1 MKKDKKSIRQLALLA
16 SSSLLISSPL
26 ALDAAEHNMSFSSL
40 GSGAQIRT
48 ELSSSSNLVR
58 SSEVNPGLSAYG
70 EGKCGEGR
78 CGEGRCGEGRCGEGK
93 CGGHKDKK
101 KNKEGAEAKCGEGKC
116 GGHKDKKKNKEGA
129 EAKCGEGKCGH

>member
-1 MKKDKKSIRQLALLA
+1 MKKDKKSMRQLALLA

-26 ALDAAEHNMSFSSL
+26 AIDATEHNMSFSSL

-48 ELSSSSNLVR
+48 ELNSSSLSSNLVR
-58 SSEVNPGLSAYG
+58 NSETNSEVSAYG

-78 CGEGRCGEGRCGEGK
+78 CGEGKCGAGKDKKKHKEGAEAKCGEGK
-93 CGGHKDKK
+93 CGAGKDKKK

-116 GGHKDKKKNKEGA
+116 GS
-129 EAKCGEGKCGH
+129 